1 MLSKCPI
8 STLRL
13 TSRVPRR
20 CKCVCVRI
28 HTHTPAYTPTP
39 VKIEKIYKTKPLS
52 LPPPKHSFPRQRQ
65 ALTLKKLEKLVT
77 PPLPISF
84 HTRIHACS
92 REIGQYKEIMRLHV
106 AHVHSRACVCICIC
120 THIHSH
126 TYIHIH
132 TYAHAHIHAYMHTRI

>member
-8 STLRL
+8 STFRL

-28 HTHTPAYTPTP
+28 HTHTPAYTPNPRKNRKNIQDKNPYLYPLQNIASP
-39 VKIEKIYKTKPLS
+39 VG
-52 LPPPKHSFPRQRQ
+52 
-65 ALTLKKLEKLVT
+65 TLKKLEKLVYT
-77 PPLPISF
+77 PLPISF

-106 AHVHSRACVCICIC
+106 AHVHSRASVCICTC
-120 THIHSH
+120 THIHKPA
-126 TYIHIH
+126 YIHIH